1 MEGQMEVNFFG
12 TVAVTKEVLP
22 FMREQGRGKIV
33 LISSISG
40 RVGFPGLGPY
50 AASKFALEGFA
61 ESLRHEA
68 SPLGIDIIL
77 IEPGPFQTGIWEK
90 SISSAQDRIAHS
102 CLKKETARLE
112 KEIRKSAASAGNPMD
127 VIEILLQSLRAKH
140 PKLRYTAGK
149 GIRPTLAAKAF
160 FPWRRSFEKIVQR
173 MLSKD

>member
-1 MEGQMEVNFFG
+1 MS
-12 TVAVTKEVLP
+12 
-22 FMREQGRGKIV
+22 R
-33 LISSISG
+33 S
-40 RVGFPGLGPY
+40 GPY

-160 FPWRRSFEKIVQR
+160 FPGGALLKKSSKGCCLKIKPFHFVK
-173 MLSKD
+173 MPVIFLIKSCPMHKYGSNLSTNKKGISTYGF

>member
-1 MEGQMEVNFFG
+1 MEVNFFG

-40 RVGFPGLGPY
+40 RVGFPSLAPY

-102 CLKKETARLE
+102 CLKKEAARLE

-140 PKLRYTAGK
+140 PKLRYTVGK

-160 FPWRRSFEKIVQR
+160 FPWRSFEKIVQR

>member
-40 RVGFPGLGPY
+40 RVGFPGLAPY

-102 CLKKETARLE
+102 CLKRRL
-112 KEIRKSAASAGNPMD
+112 P
-127 VIEILLQSLRAKH
+127 V
-140 PKLRYTAGK
+140 
-149 GIRPTLAAKAF
+149 
-160 FPWRRSFEKIVQR
+160 
-173 MLSKD
+173 